1 MVIIIIFFQS
11 SSGLF
16 RVMGRNKSL
25 LTPFPIRLPMAKEK
39 KMERK
44 FQCLDCYKTH
54 DDEQAALDCCGSAT
68 QSWWTNYNRW
78 GKQHWYGR

>member
-1 MVIIIIFFQS
+1 
-11 SSGLF
+11 
-16 RVMGRNKSL
+16 
-25 LTPFPIRLPMAKEK
+25 MAKEK

-44 FQCLDCYKTH
+44 FQCLDCYKTY
-54 DDEQAALDCCGSAT
+54 DDEQAALDCCGSYV